1 MAVAGESTSFKY
13 GFFHDS
19 CTGYEIILGDG
30 SIVTATPD
38 NEYADLFHA
47 TPGSYGSLGLVTA
60 ASIRLIPALPYVAMA
75 YTHFD
80 RVSDLMSYLAEA
92 NERPTTDF
100 IEGIG
105 YSPSS
110 FVACEGM
117 EVSADSAQAGVY
129 GKMRRLS
136 RFYSPWFYRNVQKKR
151 GDMVRDP
158 LSVCDVIPLEDYL
171 FRHDRGSFWMASY
184 KMPSLVGRGL
194 GFLLSSH
201 NMYKMATAL
210 PSVFDKSEILLQVP
224 PFPSH

>member
-1 MAVAGESTSFKY
+1 
-13 GFFHDS
+13 
-19 CTGYEIILGDG
+19 
-30 SIVTATPD
+30 
-38 NEYADLFHA
+38 
-47 TPGSYGSLGLVTA
+47 
-60 ASIRLIPALPYVAMA
+60 
-75 YTHFD
+75 
-80 RVSDLMSYLAEA
+80 
-92 NERPTTDF
+92 
-100 IEGIG
+100 
-105 YSPSS
+105 
-110 FVACEGM
+110 M

-136 RFYSPWFYRNVQKKR
+136 RFYSPWFYRHVQKKR